1 MQHDA
6 IKKKRAFSLAG
17 QAERGEKANCLVGH
31 FLHCTPEGMDG
42 KGKERK
48 GKETNK
54 KKIRTPRMERA
65 HFSLSKP
72 MLRMLAKLEETD
84 MGPHVI
90 RAKA

>member
-17 QAERGEKANCLVGH
+17 QAERGEKANCLVGY
-31 FLHCTPEGMDG
+31 FLHCAPEGMDG
-42 KGKERK
+42 KGMERK
-48 GKETNK
+48 GKETN

-65 HFSLSKP
+65 LFSLSKP

-90 RAKA
+90 QAKA

>member
-31 FLHCTPEGMDG
+31 FLHCAPEGMDG

-54 KKIRTPRMERA
+54 KNKDAKNGEGPL
-65 HFSLSKP
+65 LSVQANVKNV
-72 MLRMLAKLEETD
+72 
-84 MGPHVI
+84 G
-90 RAKA
+90 KA